1 MRRLWLLALILAT
14 ALCAQQ
20 SKPKQQ
26 EPPEEDE
33 AIAPKEYSF
42 NPLQAEK
49 ELRTGDYYFKKKN
62 YKAATYRFREATKW
76 NPNFAEAYLK
86 LGESE
91 EKLKNKA
98 LAREAYAKYLEL
110 APDAKDAEAVKNKL
124 ARAR

>member
-1 MRRLWLLALILAT
+1 M
-14 ALCAQQ
+14 
-20 SKPKQQ
+20 
-26 EPPEEDE
+26 
-33 AIAPKEYSF
+33 APKEYSF

-62 YKAATYRFREATKW
+62 YKAATYRYREATKW

-98 LAREAYAKYLEL
+98 LAREAYVKYLEL
-110 APDAKDAEAVKNKL
+110 APAAKDAESVKTRL
-124 ARAR
+124 AGARERFPLSILLLFFRYRD

>member
-20 SKPKQQ
+20 SKPKPQ

-62 YKAATYRFREATKW
+62 YKAATYRYREATKW

-98 LAREAYAKYLEL
+98 LAREAYAKYLDL
-110 APDAKDAEAVKNKL
+110 APDAKDAESVKSKL
-124 ARAR
+124 AHAR

>member
-1 MRRLWLLALILAT
+1 VRRLWLLALILAT

-62 YKAATYRFREATKW
+62 YKAAVYRFREATKW

-91 EKLKNKA
+91 EKLKNRA

-110 APDAKDAEAVKNKL
+110 APDAKAAESVRNKL
-124 ARAR
+124 AHAR